1 MIEEIKRYGIY
12 YCELIGYENI
22 QGGARP
28 CIVISND
35 ICNKYSPTITAVP
48 ITTARKKPMP
58 THCIIHSAPL
68 PSIALCEQIQTIN
81 KTQLTSKV
89 GELSEEE
96 IVLVSKCIKVQ
107 LGI

>member
-1 MIEEIKRYGIY
+1 MIGEIKRYGIY

-28 CIVISND
+28 CIIISND
-35 ICNKYSPTITAVP
+35 VCNKFSPTITAVP
-48 ITTARKKPMP
+48 ITTAKKKSLP

-81 KTQLTSKV
+81 KTQLSSKI
-89 GELSEEE
+89 GELDKEE
-96 IVLVSKCIKVQ
+96 INLVSKCIKVQ
-107 LGI
+107 LGM